1 VGALGEQPE
10 RNRRIAALTPATS
23 DASRLRIEVF
33 LQALEQLGWGVGRN
47 LQFDERW
54 PASVDELRRQ
64 AAELAAA
71 APDVILASTN
81 QALAYLLQA
90 THVVPIVFVIAIDP
104 VGDGNVAS
112 LSRPGGNATG
122 FLLYEYSIGTKWVE
136 LLHQLAPA
144 VTRVAVLRDPA
155 TTAGIGQFAAIQAV
169 APPFK
174 VELIPVNVRDGAEI
188 ERAITAF
195 AREPNGGLIVT
206 GSVAAVAHSKLIT
219 LLASRHKLPS
229 VYAFR
234 QWVADSGGLIS
245 YGPDLNDQYRHAASY
260 VDRVLKGEKPANLPV
275 QAPTKYELVIN
286 LKTAKQTGIAIPA
299 SLLARADEVIE

>member
-1 VGALGEQPE
+1 MAMRRREFIAGLGAAAWAGGALGEQPE

-47 LQFDERW
+47 RQFDARW

-122 FLLYEYSIGTKWVE
+122 FLLYEYSIWHKMG
-136 LLHQLAPA
+136 
-144 VTRVAVLRDPA
+144 
-155 TTAGIGQFAAIQAV
+155 G
-169 APPFK
+169 
-174 VELIPVNVRDGAEI
+174 
-188 ERAITAF
+188 ITAS
-195 AREPNGGLIVT
+195 ACSRGN
-206 GSVAAVAHSKLIT
+206 
-219 LLASRHKLPS
+219 ASRGASRPCNNGWNWPVRS
-229 VYAFR
+229 Y
-234 QWVADSGGLIS
+234 SGGGAPIQ
-245 YGPDLNDQYRHAASY
+245 GG
-260 VDRVLKGEKPANLPV
+260 VDPGRCAGWC
-275 QAPTKYELVIN
+275 
-286 LKTAKQTGIAIPA
+286 
-299 SLLARADEVIE
+299 

>member
-1 VGALGEQPE
+1 MAMRRREFIAGLGAAAWAGGALGEQPE

-47 LQFDERW
+47 RQFDARW

-174 VELIPVNVRDGAEI
+174 VELIPVDVRDGAEI

-229 VYAFR
+229 
-234 QWVADSGGLIS
+234 
-245 YGPDLNDQYRHAASY
+245 
-260 VDRVLKGEKPANLPV
+260 
-275 QAPTKYELVIN
+275 
-286 LKTAKQTGIAIPA
+286 
-299 SLLARADEVIE
+299 